1 MSDDKSADT
10 SGDNPEKSCA
20 PGEIPL
26 EHVAPKEVQ
35 TAIRKLAENKPEKIF
50 EMMAVAGMGV
60 GNPLHQKMEPQHIT
74 QVLDLAAKH
83 DEREFELYRTK
94 ETNGVSDR
102 SQERR
107 YIFSAFVILVVL
119 ILVVLFLFKDQPA
132 VLVPCLTGIGGMVGG
147 FAGGFGLGK
156 GSSK

>member
-1 MSDDKSADT
+1 MSEEKSADAPG
-10 SGDNPEKSCA
+10 SNPEKGCA
-20 PGEIPL
+20 TNEIPL
-26 EHVAPKEVQ
+26 EPVAPKEVQ

-74 QVLDLAAKH
+74 QVLELAAKH

-94 ETNGVSDR
+94 ETNSVSDR

-107 YIFSAFVILVVL
+107 YIFGAFVILVAL
-119 ILVVLFLFKDQPA
+119 ILAVLLLFKDQPA